1 MNKSGWGGRRAN
13 AGSGGPRPGSGRP
26 QSTITIRLGG
36 QLLIS
41 RRDDNGATPSEVAT
55 VTKIQ
60 RGVITLTLENGD
72 IITLIR

>member
-1 MNKSGWGGRRAN
+1 MGDR
-13 AGSGGPRPGSGRP
+13 
-26 QSTITIRLGG
+26 
-36 QLLIS
+36 LLIS

-60 RGVITLTLENGD
+60 RGVITLTLEEGD